1 MPVTRHLI
9 NYSMDYAVK
18 RKSRRIIHM
27 AAIAGALAAL
37 IMAQLPASDNLIL
50 VPIEII
56 MVIRLGGVF
65 QVRLKESIS
74 TSFIVGSVATFLGR
88 GISEFLVGWI
98 PVAGNIINAVT
109 AAAVIEFLGHA
120 VVKGFHK

>member
-1 MPVTRHLI
+1 
-9 NYSMDYAVK
+9 MDYAER
-18 RKSRRIIHM
+18 RKSRRIIHG

-50 VPIEII
+50 VPIEVT

-65 QVRLKESIS
+65 RVSLRESIS
-74 TSFIVGSVATFLGR
+74 RSLIVGSVATLIGR
-88 GISEFLVGWI
+88 GISEFLVGWVPI
-98 PVAGNIINAVT
+98 AGNIINALT

-120 VVKGFHK
+120 VVKDFRRYLS

>member
-1 MPVTRHLI
+1 
-9 NYSMDYAVK
+9 MDYAVK

>member
-9 NYSMDYAVK
+9 NYSMDYTVK

-65 QVRLKESIS
+65 QVSLKESVS